1 MFVNIYRPWSL
12 MFLYQYF
19 NIYIYFLFFVVC
31 VFWVLFCRHWSGSI
45 HTEVA
50 RSDSNSQSQM
60 DANMDGIEITVL
72 DSGGLE
78 SPEIG
83 ADSVENMRLDFDQQ
97 EPSRTDIEIIVL
109 DQGTQEPTG
118 LMTDESRIEQR

>member
-19 NIYIYFLFFVVC
+19 NIYIFCFFAVC

-45 HTEVA
+45 HTEVT
-50 RSDSNSQSQM
+50 RGDSNSQSQM

-83 ADSVENMRLDFDQQ
+83 ADSVKNMRLDCDQQ